1 MRRLPL
7 LLFCCIATALAATT
21 HDVAPKRITSLFAP
35 VAESFDSYGATIA
48 TDGRIVA
55 IGAPSLDSHG
65 VNSGAVFIYRYDR
78 SVQALEL
85 LATLTPSDAHA
96 YDAFGSALDL
106 TSNTIVVGAPG
117 KNAVYV
123 FEKPSGGWTSR
134 QENAKLT
141 GSDVIKRDRFGQSVA
156 IDGST
161 IAVGAPKHGGTLPES
176 GAVYLFEKGHD
187 GWSSKPEQTV
197 LNPPETKNGAYFG
210 HSIALHDK
218 HMIVSA
224 PGSGDD
230 DTDTGSAY
238 LFSRITD
245 AWSSG
250 SHTTVL
256 HPSDTSPKQRFGLAV
271 AIDDAIAA
279 VSAYRPSGGGAIYL
293 FRTDGVNDSVT
304 EYKRL
309 LPSTPYIGNLF
320 GTALSLGKEYIAV
333 GARSSAYM
341 AQHRSGMVY
350 LFDRTDS
357 HLPSH
362 EKHCLQIHDTGIRDM
377 FGLSVALHDDMLV
390 VGAINVASILNG
402 DGNVYLFVWEGYRYG
417 MDQLSPSTVPKK
429 LRRFY

>member
-1 MRRLPL
+1 MRLF
-7 LLFCCIATALAATT
+7 LLFSIVVTALSAKMYG
-21 HDVAPKRITSLFAP
+21 APPQCVTSLSAP
-35 VAESFDSYGATIA
+35 AAEAFDNYGGTIA
-48 TDGRIVA
+48 TDGQIVA
-55 IGAPSLDSHG
+55 IGAPSLDNHG
-65 VNSGAVFIYRYDR
+65 VDSGAVFLYRYDR
-78 SVQALEL
+78 SAQTLKL

-96 YDAFGSALDL
+96 YGAFGGALALNSD
-106 TSNTIVVGAPG
+106 TVVVGAPG
-117 KNAVYV
+117 NDAVYV
-123 FEKPSGGWTSR
+123 FEKPSGGWSSR
-134 QENAKLT
+134 HENAKLT

-161 IAVGAPKHGGTLPES
+161 IAVGAPKHGGTSPES

-187 GWSSKPEQTV
+187 GWSSELEQTV

-230 DTDTGSAY
+230 DADTGSAY
-238 LFSRITD
+238 LFSRITN

-250 SHTTVL
+250 SHATVL

-271 AIDDAIAA
+271 AIDDDTAA

-293 FRTDGVNDSVT
+293 FRTDGTNDSVT
-304 EYKRL
+304 EYKKL
-309 LPSTPYIGNLF
+309 LPSTPYLGNLF

-333 GARSSAYM
+333 GASSSAYM

-350 LFDRTDS
+350 LFDRTGS

-362 EKHCLQIHDTGIRDM
+362 EKHCLKVHDTEIRDM
-377 FGLSVALHDDMLV
+377 FGLSVALHNDMLV

-417 MDQLSPSTVPKK
+417 MDQLSPSTVQRK